1 MARVAGIHSVAKK
14 VDHQDEHPL
23 LTALGVDFVQGYG
36 NATPAPLD
44 AIDAEREECLLIDP
58 GVAAHA

>member
-1 MARVAGIHSVAKK
+1 
-14 VDHQDEHPL
+14 
-23 LTALGVDFVQGYG
+23 VDFVQGYG